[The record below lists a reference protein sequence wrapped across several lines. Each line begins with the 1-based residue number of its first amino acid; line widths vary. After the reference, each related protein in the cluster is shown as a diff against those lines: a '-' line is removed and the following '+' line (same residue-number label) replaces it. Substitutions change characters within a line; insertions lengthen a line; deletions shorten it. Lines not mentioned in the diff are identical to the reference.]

1 MNEKHKKV
9 CRAPHYF
16 EYFLVFVSAVID
28 FISIS
33 AFASL
38 VGVCV
43 SFVKYVVRKKDLC
56 SQ

>member
-9 CRAPHYF
+9 CRALHYF
-16 EYFLVFVSAVID
+16 EYFIAFVSVVIG

-38 VGVCV
+38 VGVRV
-43 SFVKYVVRKKDLC
+43 SFVRYIVRKKDLC